1 MLRKMVMMRMLIGN
15 MRRPL
20 SMPTMI
26 SCHVIC
32 SDPGRE
38 GRKQTTAKSIRS
50 TWHVVIFIVL
60 YVYVYTCMCISLN
73 KDQEDFMGTTDGEK
87 RLDAEMF

>member
-20 SMPTMI
+20 SIPTMI

-38 GRKQTTAKSIRS
+38 KRKQTIAIACTC
-50 TWHVVIFIVL
+50 
-60 YVYVYTCMCISLN
+60 VYVYTQ
-73 KDQEDFMGTTDGEK
+73 KDKKDFMGTRDDES
-87 RLDAEMF
+87 DEMFHRLKRAQARSDRQECSRRRC